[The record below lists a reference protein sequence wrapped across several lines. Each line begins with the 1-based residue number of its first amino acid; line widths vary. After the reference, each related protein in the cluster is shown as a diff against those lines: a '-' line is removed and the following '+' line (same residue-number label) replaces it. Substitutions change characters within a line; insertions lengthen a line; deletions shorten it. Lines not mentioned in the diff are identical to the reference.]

1 MKFNFKVLKAN
12 KGNKKADY
20 LYNSQK
26 HIVIDVDIEADNG
39 NLAYRKLYEMHPEI
53 KSNWEIRL
61 TNIG

>member
-12 KGNKKADY
+12 KGNAKACW
-20 LYNSQK
+20 LYERQK

-39 NLAYRKLYEMHPEI
+39 NLAYRKLYDMHPEI
-53 KSNWEIRL
+53 KSNWEVRI

>member
-1 MKFNFKVLKAN
+1 MKFNFKVWKAN
-12 KGNKKADY
+12 RGNAKAAY
-20 LYNSQK
+20 LYKSQK

-53 KSNWEIRL
+53 KSNWEVRI